1 MRKVLYILSKLT
13 DEDVDWIA
21 ATGRRTDHALG
32 DILIKQ
38 GAEIGSLMF
47 VLDGKVSVEVEGV
60 GQIAS
65 LGSGEVLGEM
75 SLVDESLPSA
85 GVIVVEPAK
94 VLHLDRNVLNIKLN
108 GDPAFAA
115 RLYRA
120 IAMFLSV
127 RMRSTVQRLG
137 YGKAVVTSDDQL
149 DDELDLAMLENIT
162 IAGSRF
168 DRMIKRLLST

>member
-1 MRKVLYILSKLT
+1 MRKVLYILSRLT
-13 DEDVDWIA
+13 DEDVDWFA
-21 ATGRRTDHALG
+21 ATGRRTNHAAG
-32 DILIKQ
+32 DVLIKQ
-38 GAEIGSLMF
+38 GAPINSLMF

-75 SLVDESLPSA
+75 SLVDESPPSA
-85 GVIVVEPAK
+85 GVIVVEPTL
-94 VLHLDRNVLNIKLN
+94 VLHVDRTILNTKLE

-127 RMRSTVQRLG
+127 RMRSTVQVLG
-137 YGKAVVTSDDQL
+137 YGKATIVA
-149 DDELDLAMLENIT
+149 DDELDISLLDNVT

-168 DRMIKRLLST
+168 DRMIKKLLMT

>member
-1 MRKVLYILSKLT
+1 MFSS
-13 DEDVDWIA
+13 
-21 ATGRRTDHALG
+21 
-32 DILIKQ
+32 KQ
-38 GAEIGSLMF
+38 GAAINSLMF

-75 SLVDESLPSA
+75 SLVDESPPSA
-85 GVIVVEPAK
+85 GVIVVEPTR
-94 VLHLDRNVLNIKLN
+94 VLHIDRTILNTKLE

-127 RMRSTVQRLG
+127 RMRSTVQGSATARLRSWPTTNWI
-137 YGKAVVTSDDQL
+137 YRSWIMSPSQAAVL
-149 DDELDLAMLENIT
+149 
-162 IAGSRF
+162 IA
-168 DRMIKRLLST
+168 

>member
-1 MRKVLYILSKLT
+1 MRKVLYILSRLT
-13 DEDVDWIA
+13 DEDVDWFA
-21 ATGRRTDHALG
+21 ATGRRANYVAG
-32 DILIKQ
+32 DVLIKQ
-38 GAEIGSLMF
+38 GAPINSLMF
-47 VLDGKVSVEVEGV
+47 VLDGKVSVEVQGV

-75 SLVDESLPSA
+75 SLVDESPPSA
-85 GVIVVEPAK
+85 AVIVVEPTR
-94 VLHLDRNVLNIKLN
+94 VLHIDRTILNKKIE

-127 RMRSTVQRLG
+127 RMRSTVQVLG
-137 YGKAVVTSDDQL
+137 YGKATVVA
-149 DDELDLAMLENIT
+149 DDELDISLLDNVT

-168 DRMIKRLLST
+168 DRMIKKLLMT

>member
-1 MRKVLYILSKLT
+1 MRKVLYILSRLT
-13 DEDVDWIA
+13 DEDVDWFA
-21 ATGRRTDHALG
+21 AIGRRANYAAG
-32 DILIKQ
+32 DVLIKQ
-38 GAEIGSLMF
+38 SAPINSLMF

-75 SLVDESLPSA
+75 SLVDESPPSA
-85 GVIVVEPAK
+85 GVIIVEPTR
-94 VLHLDRNVLNIKLN
+94 VLHIDRTILNAKLE

-137 YGKAVVTSDDQL
+137 YGKATVVA
-149 DDELDLAMLENIT
+149 DDELDMSLLDNVT

-168 DRMIKRLLST
+168 DRMIKKLLMT